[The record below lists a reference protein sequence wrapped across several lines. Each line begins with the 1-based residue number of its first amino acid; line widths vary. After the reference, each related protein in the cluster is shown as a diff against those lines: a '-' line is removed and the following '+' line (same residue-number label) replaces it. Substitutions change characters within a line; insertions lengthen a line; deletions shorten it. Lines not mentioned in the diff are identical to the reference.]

1 MLRKADVT
9 RTKLLILDFDGTL
22 CHGDD
27 PVLAYAAEADAMLAE
42 RGLGRQ
48 LRRSVR
54 DITAE
59 AFVSNQLLVPEIAYD
74 DAGVPLAVLADRAA
88 AQETAAQDTA
98 KPHPVSWPLQDGY
111 QLVQLLAQQAGL
123 SAAETGLAFR
133 AARRRLIS
141 QGLAHSDVHAPEGVH
156 QLLQELRESAVVV
169 LISNSPAE
177 GFEPWLQVLGLEGAF
192 DTVINGA
199 GKPFGMPA
207 AVEQACAGTAHPVAG
222 RDILSVGDIWLNDL
236 AYVDELGGTTVLIDR
251 FGTGLGAPTHR
262 VSTFEAA
269 ASAMRAWAQSSAE

>member
-88 AQETAAQDTA
+88 AHTPSPGRCRMAT
-98 KPHPVSWPLQDGY
+98 SWYSCWP
-111 QLVQLLAQQAGL
+111 
-123 SAAETGLAFR
+123 SK
-133 AARRRLIS
+133 
-141 QGLAHSDVHAPEGVH
+141 
-156 QLLQELRESAVVV
+156 
-169 LISNSPAE
+169 
-177 GFEPWLQVLGLEGAF
+177 QV
-192 DTVINGA
+192 
-199 GKPFGMPA
+199 
-207 AVEQACAGTAHPVAG
+207 
-222 RDILSVGDIWLNDL
+222 
-236 AYVDELGGTTVLIDR
+236 
-251 FGTGLGAPTHR
+251 
-262 VSTFEAA
+262 
-269 ASAMRAWAQSSAE
+269 